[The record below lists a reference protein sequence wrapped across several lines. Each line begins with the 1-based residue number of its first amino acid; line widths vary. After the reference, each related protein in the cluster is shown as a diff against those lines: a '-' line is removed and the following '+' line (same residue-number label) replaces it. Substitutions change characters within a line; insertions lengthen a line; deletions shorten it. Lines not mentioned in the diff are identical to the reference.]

1 MVELKELLDAA
12 KVHPARAIAAY
23 IYGSRVYGTADATS
37 DWDVALVAK
46 TSVEAVEI
54 KDERFN
60 IHVYTWDRW
69 VADLEWH
76 NPKNLECH
84 FAPEQAIL
92 LEKQRH
98 DLRINESRLRHAVCH
113 VSSNSWV
120 KARKKIEGG
129 EYRTGVKSL
138 FHSIR
143 IPMFG
148 AQVAGNGSIGD
159 FSCANSVWE
168 EIDSRRWDWASL
180 DERFRNERNSVLT
193 EFRKLAA
200 KG

>member
-1 MVELKELLDAA
+1 MPDISDVLAAA

-23 IYGSRVYGTADATS
+23 VYGSRVYGTAGVDS
-37 DWDVALVAK
+37 DWDVALIAK
-46 TSVEAVEI
+46 TSVEAIEI

-84 FAPEQAIL
+84 FAPEQAVL

-98 DLRINESRLRHAVCH
+98 DLAINEARLRHAVCH

-120 KARKKIEGG
+120 KARKKMEGG

-148 AQVAGNGSIGD
+148 SQVAGNGSIGD

>member
-1 MVELKELLDAA
+1 MVSLQEVLDVA
-12 KVHPARAIAAY
+12 KVHPYRAIAAY
-23 IYGSRVYGTADATS
+23 VYGSRVYGTSDSDS
-37 DWDVALVAK
+37 DWDVALIAK
-46 TSVEAVEI
+46 TSVEAIEI
-54 KDERFN
+54 KTEKLN

-84 FAPEQAIL
+84 FAPDWAVL

-98 DLRINESRLRHAVCH
+98 DLTINEARLRHAVCH

-138 FHSIR
+138 FHSI
-143 IPMFG
+143 
-148 AQVAGNGSIGD
+148 
-159 FSCANSVWE
+159 
-168 EIDSRRWDWASL
+168 
-180 DERFRNERNSVLT
+180 
-193 EFRKLAA
+193 
-200 KG
+200 

>member
-1 MVELKELLDAA
+1 MITINEVLEAA
-12 KVHPARAIAAY
+12 KIHPARAISAY
-23 IYGSRVYGTADATS
+23 VYGSRVYGTADGGS
-37 DWDVALVAK
+37 DWDVSLIAK

-54 KDERFN
+54 KTDRLN

-76 NPKNLECH
+76 NPKNIECH
-84 FAPEQAIL
+84 FAPEWAVL

-98 DLRINESRLRHAVCH
+98 TLVINEARLRHAVCH

-120 KARKKIEGG
+120 KARKKLEGG
-129 EYRTGVKSL
+129 DYRTGVKSL

-148 AQVAGNGSIGD
+148 SQVAVSGAIGD
-159 FSCANSVWE
+159 FSCANSIWK
-168 EIDSRRWDWASL
+168 EIDSRQWDWTSL

-200 KG
+200 KA

>member
-1 MVELKELLDAA
+1 MPDISDVLAAA

-23 IYGSRVYGTADATS
+23 VYGSRVYGTAGAAS
-37 DWDVALVAK
+37 DWDVALIAK

-69 VADLEWH
+69 VDDLEWH
-76 NPKNLECH
+76 NPRNLECH
-84 FAPEQAIL
+84 FAPKCAVL

-98 DLRINESRLRHAVCH
+98 NLIINEARLRHAVCH

-120 KARKKIEGG
+120 KARKKMEGG

-148 AQVAGNGSIGD
+148 AQVAGTGSIGD

-168 EIDSRRWDWASL
+168 EIDSRQWDWASL

>member
-1 MVELKELLDAA
+1 MISLQEVLDSAN
-12 KVHPARAIAAY
+12 VHPARTIAAY
-23 IYGSRVYGTADATS
+23 VYGSRVYGTADSES
-37 DWDVALVAK
+37 DWDVALIAK

-54 KDERFN
+54 KTDMFN

-84 FAPEQAIL
+84 FAPDWAVL

-98 DLRINESRLRHAVCH
+98 NLSINEARIRHAVCH

-148 AQVAGNGSIGD
+148 AQMAKTGSIGD
-159 FSCANSVWE
+159 FSCANSVWK

>member
-1 MVELKELLDAA
+1 MIDLKEVLDVA
-12 KVHPARAIAAY
+12 KVHPYRAIAAY
-23 IYGSRVYGTADATS
+23 VYGSRVYGTSDGQS
-37 DWDVALVAK
+37 DWDISLIAK
-46 TSVEAVEI
+46 TSVEAIEI
-54 KDERFN
+54 KTEKFN

-69 VADLEWH
+69 IADLEWH

-84 FAPEQAIL
+84 FAPDWAVL

-98 DLRINESRLRHAVCH
+98 NLVINEARLRHAVCH

-148 AQVAGNGSIGD
+148 TQVASTGSIGD
-159 FSCANSVWE
+159 FSCANELWK
-168 EIDSRRWDWASL
+168 EIDSKEWDWSSL

-193 EFRKLAA
+193 EFRKFAS
-200 KG
+200 K

>member
-1 MVELKELLDAA
+1 MLDIKEILDTA
-12 KVHPARAIAAY
+12 KIHPYRAISAY
-23 IYGSRVYGTADATS
+23 VYGSRIYGTSDENS
-37 DWDVALVAK
+37 DWDISLIAK

-54 KDERFN
+54 KTDCFN

-84 FAPEQAIL
+84 FAPDSAIL

-98 DLRINESRLRHAVCH
+98 NLIINEARLRHAVCH

-120 KARKKIEGG
+120 KARKKMECG

-148 AQVAGNGSIGD
+148 TQVASTGTIGD
-159 FSCANSVWE
+159 FSSANSIWK
-168 EIDSRRWDWASL
+168 EIDSREWDWTSL
-180 DERFRNERNSVLT
+180 NERFRVDRNSVLT
-193 EFRKLAA
+193 EFRKHAS
-200 KG
+200 K

>member
-1 MVELKELLDAA
+1 MLDINEILEVA

-23 IYGSRVYGTADATS
+23 VYGSRVYGTAGEES
-37 DWDVALVAK
+37 DWDVSLIAK
-46 TSVEAVEI
+46 TSVEAIEV
-54 KDERFN
+54 KTERFN

-84 FAPEQAIL
+84 FAPEKAVL

-98 DLRINESRLRHAVCH
+98 DLSINEARLRHAVCH

-120 KARKKIEGG
+120 KARKKLEGG

-148 AQVAGNGSIGD
+148 TQIAREGTICD
-159 FSCANSVWE
+159 FSCANSLWK
-168 EIDSRRWDWASL
+168 EIGSRDWNWASL

-193 EFRKLAA
+193 EFRKFAA
-200 KG
+200 K

>member
-1 MVELKELLDAA
+1 MDIGEVLEIA
-12 KVHPARAIAAY
+12 KIHPARAIAAY
-23 IYGSRVYGTADATS
+23 VYGSRVYGTADSYS
-37 DWDVALVAK
+37 DWDIALIAK
-46 TSVEAVEI
+46 TSVEAIEI
-54 KDERFN
+54 KTDRLN

-76 NPKNLECH
+76 NPRNLECH
-84 FAPEQAIL
+84 FAPDWAIL

-98 DLRINESRLRHAVCH
+98 SLTINEARLRHAVCH

-120 KARKKIEGG
+120 KARKKLEGG

-148 AQVAGNGSIGD
+148 TQVGENGVISD

-168 EIDSRRWDWASL
+168 GISSKEWDWASL
-180 DERFRNERNSVLT
+180 DENFREKRNSVLT
-193 EFRKLAA
+193 EFRKFAS
-200 KG
+200 KF

>member
-23 IYGSRVYGTADATS
+23 IYGSRVYGTADAAS
-37 DWDVALVAK
+37 DWDVALIAK
-46 TSVEAVEI
+46 TSVEALEI

-76 NPKNLECH
+76 NPRNLECH
-84 FAPEQAIL
+84 FAPEEAVL

-98 DLRINESRLRHAVCH
+98 NLIINEARLRHAVCH

-120 KARKKIEGG
+120 KARKKLDAG

-148 AQVAGNGSIGD
+148 AQVATTGSIGD
-159 FSCANSVWE
+159 FSCANSLWE
-168 EIDSRRWDWASL
+168 EIDSMQWDWASL
-180 DERFRNERNSVLT
+180 DASFREKRNSVLT
-193 EFRKLAA
+193 EFRKVAA
-200 KG
+200 K

>member
-1 MVELKELLDAA
+1 MLDIKEILDTA
-12 KVHPARAIAAY
+12 KIHPYRAISAY
-23 IYGSRVYGTADATS
+23 VYGSRVYGTSDENS
-37 DWDVALVAK
+37 DWDISLIAK
-46 TSVEAVEI
+46 TSVEAIEV
-54 KDERFN
+54 KTERFN

-84 FAPEQAIL
+84 YAPNDAIL

-98 DLRINESRLRHAVCH
+98 NLIINEARLRHAVCH

-120 KARKKIEGG
+120 KARKKMEGG

-148 AQVAGNGSIGD
+148 TQVARTGSIGD

-168 EIDSRRWDWASL
+168 EINSNQWDWMSL
-180 DERFRNERNSVLT
+180 DERFRKERNSVLT
-193 EFRKLAA
+193 EFRKVAA
-200 KG
+200 KD

>member
-1 MVELKELLDAA
+1 MLDIKEILEVA
-12 KVHPARAIAAY
+12 KIHPYRAISAY
-23 IYGSRVYGTADATS
+23 VYGSRIYGTSDENS
-37 DWDVALVAK
+37 DWDISVIAK
-46 TSVEAVEI
+46 TSVEAIEL
-54 KDERFN
+54 KTDQFN

-84 FAPEQAIL
+84 LAPERAIL

-98 DLRINESRLRHAVCH
+98 NLTINEARLRHAVCH

-120 KARKKIEGG
+120 KARKKLEGG

-148 AQVAGNGSIGD
+148 SQIAQTGVIGD
-159 FSCANSVWE
+159 FSCANEIWK
-168 EIDSRRWDWASL
+168 EIDSKQWDWTSL
-180 DERFRNERNSVLT
+180 DERFRKDKNSVLT
-193 EFRKLAA
+193 EFRKYAA
-200 KG
+200 K

>member
-1 MVELKELLDAA
+1 MIDIKEVLEVA
-12 KVHPARAIAAY
+12 KVHPYRAIAAY
-23 IYGSRVYGTADATS
+23 VYGSRVYGTSDSDS
-37 DWDVALVAK
+37 DWDVALIAK
-46 TSVEAVEI
+46 TSVEAIEI
-54 KDERFN
+54 KTEKLN

-69 VADLEWH
+69 IADLEWH

-84 FAPEQAIL
+84 FAPDWAVL

-98 DLRINESRLRHAVCH
+98 DLTVNEARLRHAVCH

-120 KARKKIEGG
+120 KARKKIDGG

-148 AQVAGNGSIGD
+148 AQVASTGTIGD
-159 FSCANSVWE
+159 FSCANELWK
-168 EIDSRRWDWASL
+168 EIDSREWDWASL
-180 DERFRNERNSVLT
+180 DERFRSDRNSVLT
-193 EFRKLAA
+193 EFRKHAS
-200 KG
+200 K